1 MDEELCYVG
10 KNISSTKISK
20 TENTDR
26 KLQNGILLLQWVVLS
41 IPNVNINQSP
51 SRSEIF
57 AGTWV
62 YKSINSCE
70 SASSAAITAPSSPM
84 ASYKMQSAVC
94 VAPHIVQYNAYS
106 VITLC

>member
-1 MDEELCYVG
+1 MYEEFSCVG
-10 KNISSTKISK
+10 KYVSSKISE
-20 TENTDR
+20 TETTHLI
-26 KLQNGILLLQWVVLS
+26 LQNEILVQWVLLS

-70 SASSAAITAPSSPM
+70 SASSAAITAPPSPM

-94 VAPHIVQYNAYS
+94 VAPRIVHYNAYS